1 MDINRA
7 IFSYITSQIYKHL
20 LFYASI
26 KIITNA
32 NYSFIETCSPAP
44 SFCGSG
50 WRRGAVGL
58 SFSCGM
64 IPLTHRAMRH
74 RLNVA
79 IHPIAYIPIIFI
91 FAIRKTNNN
100 IVIIFF

>member
-1 MDINRA
+1 M
-7 IFSYITSQIYKHL
+7 T
-20 LFYASI
+20 
-26 KIITNA
+26 KIITNT
-32 NYSFIETCSPAP
+32 NYPFIETLSSAP

-64 IPLTHRAMRH
+64 IPLTHRAMRC

-79 IHPIAYIPIIFI
+79 IPPIAYIPIIFI

-100 IVIIFF
+100 IVLKLF